1 MTKYFTSIVKL
12 YSTTLFKSLSKNN
25 NILNISKEFLKL
37 KDIFA
42 EDFSILENISAPV
55 YSLQEQNQLLSAVLS
70 KINLSVDLK
79 NFLQVL
85 LENKRLMLFPQIAE
99 HFDILVHEALGNKTV
114 EITLSE
120 GVSSAEQKKIKE
132 QLEVM
137 LLSKIDISFKEDKN
151 ILAGIIVKT
160 DNKMFDASLRT
171 KFTNLTES
179 VTKKIALL

>member
-12 YSTTLFKSLSKNN
+12 YSTTFFESVAKKN
-25 NILNISKEFLKL
+25 NILNISKEFSKL

-42 EDFSILENISAPV
+42 EDFSILESISAPV
-55 YSLQEQNQLLSAVLS
+55 YSMQEQSQLLSAALS

-85 LENKRLMLFPQIAE
+85 LENKRLMLFPLIAG
-99 HFDILVHEALGNKTV
+99 HFDILVHEASGNKIGEV
-114 EITLSE
+114 TLSE
-120 GVSSAEQKKIKE
+120 DVSSAQQKKIKE

-137 LLSKIDISFKEDKN
+137 LSSKMDISFKEDKN
-151 ILAGIIVKT
+151 ILAGIIIKT
-160 DNKMFDASLRT
+160 DNKMFDTSLRT
-171 KFTNLTES
+171 KFTNLTDS